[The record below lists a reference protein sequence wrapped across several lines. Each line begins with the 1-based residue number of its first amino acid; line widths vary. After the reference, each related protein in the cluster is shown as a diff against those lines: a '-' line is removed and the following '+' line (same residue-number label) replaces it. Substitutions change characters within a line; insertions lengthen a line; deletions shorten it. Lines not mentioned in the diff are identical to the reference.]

1 MSHLKLS
8 ERTQLFSSPIYTKFC
23 DMDID
28 DIPEFLFARADK
40 NDLMVTFQEG
50 LFLYYEHQA

>member
-1 MSHLKLS
+1 MSHSQLS
-8 ERTQLFSSPIYTKFC
+8 QRTQLILSPSCTKFC

-28 DIPEFLFARADK
+28 EISEFLFARAHK
-40 NDLMVTFQEG
+40 NDLMVTFHDG